1 MSDFLADALL
11 TDLYELTMA
20 ASYHAHGMDGP
31 ATFDL
36 FVRHLP
42 KERNFLVATGL
53 EPALD
58 FLEGFHFDQDAIRY
72 LRSLGLFDATFLARL
87 AGIRFT
93 GEVWAFPE
101 GEAVF
106 ASEPLLRVTAP
117 LIEAQLVETYL
128 LATVNFQ
135 SMVASKAARVALA
148 CGTRPFVDFSARR
161 DHGPEAALGAARAA
175 FIGGAAST
183 SNVLAGKRFGIPVA
197 GTMAHSYVMAF
208 GDEEAAFRAFARD
221 FPERSTL
228 LIDTFDTE
236 RGARR
241 AARVA
246 LDLRAEGIRVSGVR
260 IDSGDLAS
268 LARSV
273 RAILDDA
280 GLRDM
285 RIFLSGD
292 LDERRI
298 AEIVREGSPAD
309 AFGVGT
315 QLGTSADAPYLGG
328 VYKLVDDA
336 GGPKMKTS
344 TGKVTLP
351 GRKQVYRVEVDEYA
365 DHDVIALEDEP
376 VSEGRA
382 LLRKVMAAGH
392 RLGDRE
398 ALDAARDRA
407 RRAIGGLP
415 PALRSLDP
423 APAPYAVVLGP
434 RLAALQSQLSA
445 QLEGA
450 PA

>member
-1 MSDFLADALL
+1 MTDFLANALL

-20 ASYHAHGMDGP
+20 GSYHAQGMSGP

-36 FVRHLP
+36 FIRHLP
-42 KERNFLVATGL
+42 EERNFVVAAGL

-58 FLEGFHFDQDAIRY
+58 FLEGFHFDHEGISY
-72 LRSLGLFDATFLARL
+72 LRSLGLFGDAFLAHL
-87 AGIRFT
+87 AALRFT

-101 GEAVF
+101 GEVVF
-106 ASEPLLRVTAP
+106 PAEPLLRVTAP

-148 CGTRPFVDFSARR
+148 CAGRPFVDFSARR

-175 FIGGAAST
+175 YVGGAAST

-208 GDEEAAFRAFARD
+208 EDEEAAFRAFARD
-221 FPERSTL
+221 FPQRSTL

-241 AARVA
+241 AANVA
-246 LDLRAEGIRVSGVR
+246 RELREEGISVSGVR
-260 IDSGDLAS
+260 IDSGELGP

-273 RAILDDA
+273 RAILDEA

-292 LDERRI
+292 LDEHRI
-298 AEIVREGSPAD
+298 AALVRDGVPAD

-328 VYKLVDDA
+328 VYKLVEDT

-351 GRKQVYRVEVDEYA
+351 GRKQVYRIDVDGRA
-365 DHDVIALEDEP
+365 HHDVIALIDEP
-376 VSEGRA
+376 TADGRPLLERVMVS
-382 LLRKVMAAGH
+382 GH
-392 RLGDRE
+392 RVRPPEPIGTARE
-398 ALDAARDRA
+398 LA
-407 RRAIGGLP
+407 RRAIARLP
-415 PALRSLDP
+415 EALRSLEP
-423 APAPYAVVLGP
+423 APAPYAVRLGP
-434 RLAALQSQLSA
+434 QLAELQTRLRT
-445 QLEGA
+445 QLEGV